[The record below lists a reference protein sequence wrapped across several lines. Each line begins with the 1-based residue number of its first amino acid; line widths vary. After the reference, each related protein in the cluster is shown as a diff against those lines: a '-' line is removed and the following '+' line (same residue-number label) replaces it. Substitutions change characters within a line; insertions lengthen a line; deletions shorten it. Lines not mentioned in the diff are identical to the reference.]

1 MFFTRLTVLGNTDSG
16 ASELMQLMSPVESPT
31 DGYLRHI
38 DGYLRHIDSSS
49 PFGIH
54 NKSGQRYG
62 VIGNDVSGQSES
74 AIEVYTI
81 LADYILYC
89 VDLSTPIDLNQ
100 LNEKLKNIS
109 KTTSASVFKAAS
121 QSIILVGTKSDQ
133 SNPELIAAFTTHT
146 FSPECNIEPK
156 RYITSTANNT
166 GVEELKDGFFNL
178 VQNKHWNKSV
188 AELQSRLQ
196 TRGLSNLCA
205 INQQLD
211 ELKTG
216 LDNGNAS
223 FDNFVKNCHQH
234 LSETLPAYKTPPLK
248 QIITNFAYHLLW
260 TTFAATLVGFTVGF
274 MLGVWS
280 GPGAFVTG
288 ILGASAAAQN
298 TMIAAAC
305 VGAMKGGYELQRLFR
320 PLNTAQADIRNFAFD
335 IEHPDATVWKTYG
348 LSA

>member
-1 MFFTRLTVLGNTDSG
+1 MFHTNLIVLGNTNSG
-16 ASELMQLMSPVESPT
+16 KSALLKCMAPDQSSTER
-31 DGYLRHI
+31 YLREMNSSTPYSFSHSKNNF
-38 DGYLRHIDSSS
+38 DPKYLFVCS
-49 PFGIH
+49 
-54 NKSGQRYG
+54 
-62 VIGNDVSGQSES
+62 DVSNQAE
-74 AIEVYTI
+74 TTQ
-81 LADYILYC
+81 ADYILYC
-89 VDLSTPIDLNQ
+89 VDLSNPIDLDD
-100 LNEKLKNIS
+100 LNVTLKSIS
-109 KTTSASVFKAAS
+109 QTTSASYFKAAS
-121 QSIILVGTKSDQ
+121 QSIILVGTKSD
-133 SNPELIAAFTTHT
+133 SSDPTFLDAFKTYK
-146 FSPECNIEPK
+146 FSTECNIVTE
-156 RYITSTANNT
+156 RYITSVYDKT
-166 GVEELKDGFFNL
+166 GIAELKDGLFNL
-178 VQNKHWNKSV
+178 VQNKHWNKAV

-196 TRGLSNLCA
+196 TRGLSNLDA

-223 FDNFVKNCHQH
+223 FDNFVKNCHQR

-248 QIITNFAYHLLW
+248 QVITNFAYHLLW
-260 TTFAATLVGFTVGF
+260 TTFATTLVGFTVGF
-274 MLGVWS
+274 MVGVWS